1 MPNPHMEEIDRPER
15 QFHLQKDFEDD
26 GIFGVV
32 TWILNDARSGEF
44 DDVPVM

>member
-1 MPNPHMEEIDRPER
+1 MDEY
-15 QFHLQKDFEDD
+15 FEDD

-32 TWILNDARSGEF
+32 KWILNDARSGEF